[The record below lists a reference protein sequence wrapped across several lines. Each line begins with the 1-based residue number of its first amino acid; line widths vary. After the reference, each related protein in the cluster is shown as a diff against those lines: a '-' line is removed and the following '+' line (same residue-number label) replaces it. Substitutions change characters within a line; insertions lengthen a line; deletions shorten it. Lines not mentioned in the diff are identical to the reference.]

1 MSPSWGGHRHTGGHL
16 EPCGDVGVHT
26 DLLPGGFVCIPC
38 LLSWVHFF
46 FLLSRFLFV
55 PFQSLISDGNGRSEV
70 MALSECSAVRR
81 RVPSARSAL
90 VPVTGVF
97 SH

>member
-1 MSPSWGGHRHTGGHL
+1 MHPLFIVLGA
-16 EPCGDVGVHT
+16 
-26 DLLPGGFVCIPC
+26 
-38 LLSWVHFF
+38 FF
-46 FLLSRFLFV
+46 FLLSHFLFV
-55 PFQSLISDGNGRSEV
+55 PFQLLISDGNGRSEV
-70 MALSECSAVRR
+70 MALSERSAVRR